1 MKKFCFGV
9 DGSIIKNFNQYTC
22 YYMLLCEIS
31 YNILLLLCYSY
42 NVLLNEISYNS
53 IKYYVYCLLFQAI
66 YIYLF
71 CDLMYRIWQR

>member
-1 MKKFCFGV
+1 MKKVLFWCGWLYNQ
-9 DGSIIKNFNQYTC
+9 NFNQYTC

-53 IKYYVYCLLFQAI
+53 IK
-66 YIYLF
+66 
-71 CDLMYRIWQR
+71 

>member
-42 NVLLNEISYNS
+42 NLLLNEISYNS
-53 IKYYVYCLLFQAI
+53 IK
-66 YIYLF
+66 
-71 CDLMYRIWQR
+71 